1 LTNHYFLGIYKKVIG
16 QKNGG
21 VFLPAFLEAKANF
34 AGPN

>member
-1 LTNHYFLGIYKKVIG
+1 MWVLKKVIG

-21 VFLPAFLEAKANF
+21 VFLPAFLEAKIDF